1 MRPTDL
7 QSKVIAFL
15 RFPLIVLV
23 LFAHCN
29 FTTLSEEW
37 ASLPFASSFIDTF
50 SQRIAPIAI
59 PFFYFISGYLFFKTG
74 QFSFDIYLK
83 KLMRRVQS
91 LLVPYVLWNL
101 LYLLLCIIIGL
112 FTSQVPILNI
122 PFDKMTFMDGLKAF
136 WNISLID
143 GGSAIRAPI
152 AVQFWFLRDLMVV
165 MLCSPIVYFAIRWFI
180 ILSGRRPLVRYL
192 LFLAVIFAFGYW
204 PDVVGFDPQCW
215 LFFAFGAYYGIRRKE
230 FIVAMLPYALPAF
243 LLLAALI
250 GIEQWWPC
258 EFLYRLEYVVG
269 LIFGMS
275 FTTIM
280 VRAGSWYVQDMTLS
294 NASFF
299 IFSYHY
305 MVLGFLVMILGT
317 GFMAPHAWWLALII
331 YFVTVALV
339 VLLGLLLYWLMRTRL
354 PFTTYILMGGRR

>member
-29 FTTLSEEW
+29 LTTLSGEW
-37 ASLPFASSFIDTF
+37 ASLPFTSKFINIL
-50 SQRIAPIAI
+50 SLRIAPIAI

-74 QFSFDIYLK
+74 QFTIDIWLK

-112 FTSQVPILNI
+112 FASRVPILGI
-122 PFDKMTFMDGLKAF
+122 PFDKLTFTDALKSL
-136 WNISLID
+136 WNISLIE
-143 GGSAIRAPI
+143 GGSEFKAPI
-152 AVQFWFLRDLMVV
+152 AVQFWFVRDLIVV
-165 MLCSPIVYFAIRWFI
+165 MLCAPVIYFAVKAFI

-192 LFLAVIFAFGYW
+192 LFLVVIFAFGYW
-204 PDVVGFDPQCW
+204 PDIVGFDSECW
-215 LFFAFGAYYGIRRKE
+215 LFFAYGAYYGIRRKE

-243 LLLAALI
+243 LLLAAVI
-250 GIEQWWPC
+250 GLEQWWPC
-258 EFLYRLEYVVG
+258 EFIYRLENVIG
-269 LIFGMS
+269 LVFGMS

-280 VRAGSWYVQDMTLS
+280 VRSGTWYVQDMTLS

-299 IFSYHY
+299 VFAYHY
-305 MVLGFLVMILGT
+305 MVLGLIVLALSQGLIM
-317 GFMAPHAWWLALII
+317 PHNWWLALII
-331 YFVTVALV
+331 YLMAIAITV
-339 VLLGLLLYWLMRTRL
+339 VLGLFFYWVMRTRL